1 MHNAILINNL
11 IMRNIHF
18 FIKVLI
24 VYLFITSNSLGAKS
38 DSFSKG
44 IEHFNKK
51 EFDKSKI
58 FFERDIVF
66 NPKNEKSYLYLA
78 KIFKF
83 QKKQSLEEQNLKTVI
98 LLDPKNEEALYLLTL
113 LKLNK
118 SDYEGSQKL
127 IGIFKKVCVKI
138 CDKQTELN
146 KKFENLE
153 PK

>member
-1 MHNAILINNL
+1 MKNLKLISILIFTFAFSNAFAEINSFQDGKNL
-11 IMRNIHF
+11 F
-18 FIKVLI
+18 DEKKYDL
-24 VYLFITSNSLGAKS
+24 AK
-38 DSFSKG
+38 FK
-44 IEHFNKK
+44 
-51 EFDKSKI
+51 
-58 FFERDIVF
+58 FEKDIVF

>member
-1 MHNAILINNL
+1 
-11 IMRNIHF
+11 MRNIHF

-66 NPKNEKSYLYLA
+66 NPKNEKSYLYL
-78 KIFKF
+78 I
-83 QKKQSLEEQNLKTVI
+83 NLKIEQYDYEKAKELIERFSLVCN
-98 LLDPKNEEALYLLTL
+98 LFCSKKNE
-113 LKLNK
+113 
-118 SDYEGSQKL
+118 
-127 IGIFKKVCVKI
+127 I
-138 CDKQTELN
+138 N
-146 KKFENLE
+146 KKFEKLIPENE
-153 PK
+153 KNNN

>member
-58 FFERDIVF
+58 FFEKDIVF
-66 NPKNEKSYLYLA
+66 NPKNENSYLYLA
-78 KIFKF
+78 KIYKI
-83 QKKQSLEEQNLKTVI
+83 KKNDIMEESNLKTVI
-98 LLDPKNEEALYLLTL
+98 LLNPSNEEAVRDLAL
-113 LKLNK
+113 LKIRK
-118 SDYEGSQKL
+118 SNYSETEKL
-127 IGIFKKVCVKI
+127 ILDLKSICKKLCSDTSKLQE
-138 CDKQTELN
+138 KLN
-146 KKFENLE
+146 NSLKN
-153 PK
+153 